1 MIYLDNAATTFPKPE
16 SVYLEMD
23 RINRTMAVNAGR
35 GSYRAAREANVLID
49 KTKQQLIEL
58 LHAYGVADV
67 VFTPSVTHAFNQIL
81 GGLALTNDSIVYI
94 SPYEHNAVARTLYKL
109 QKEVGFEIEILPLVK
124 NSYEIDLEG
133 ISFLMKTKKPDVII
147 LTAISNVTGYVLPF
161 KEIFEIAK
169 EEGAI
174 TILDAAQAAGLID
187 IDMRMVAVDVVAF
200 AGHKSLYGPLGIAG
214 FFLRNSIDI
223 GVVLAGGTG
232 SNSLILEMPESVPA
246 KYEASSSNIVAIGG
260 LSAAL
265 SCLPHPGRQPRSR

>member
-1 MIYLDNAATTFPKPE
+1 
-16 SVYLEMD
+16 
-23 RINRTMAVNAGR
+23 
-35 GSYRAAREANVLID
+35 
-49 KTKQQLIEL
+49 
-58 LHAYGVADV
+58 
-67 VFTPSVTHAFNQIL
+67 
-81 GGLALTNDSIVYI
+81 
-94 SPYEHNAVARTLYKL
+94 
-109 QKEVGFEIEILPLVK
+109 
-124 NSYEIDLEG
+124 
-133 ISFLMKTKKPDVII
+133 MKTKKPDVII
-147 LTAISNVTGYVLPF
+147 LTAISNVTGYILPF

-187 IDMRMVAVDVVAF
+187 IDMRMVAADVVAF

-214 FFLRNSIDI
+214 FFLRNGIDI

-265 SCLPHPGRQPRSR
+265 SSLNRESHEEKLRELTKYALEELEKLPHVEIKGTTENMLGIVSFIVSGYKSSEVGEILDSEFDIAVRTGYHCAPYIHD